1 VNRFIAIGACA
12 TVLLGCSI
20 ASADELQSNG
30 VDLFASFGVIG
41 IEAKEHVFDSA
52 GSSDNL
58 SLLIWQSAAP
68 VLTTGFD
75 AELEDGWVLS
85 GRANIG
91 MGGDSY
97 MEDYDWILP
106 YATPG
111 SGMDNWSHQ
120 SKHPN
125 TNLDWY
131 FDGSLTVGK
140 DVHKTETNTVN
151 LNVGAKY
158 IDVQWA
164 ASDGT
169 YIYSDSGFRDS
180 SGSFSGP
187 GITYRQQLPSL
198 FAGVDTQTISGD
210 WVFDVGAQAG
220 VTFGARATDWHWARD
235 LRFEETVAMAPTLGV
250 NAKATYNAGENIDFF
265 VSGEFQKVF
274 MGRSDT
280 SIYRESD
287 GAFGATY
294 PDASGAEL
302 VSASISVGI
311 RGELN

>member
-1 VNRFIAIGACA
+1 VKK
-12 TVLLGCSI
+12 TLLMAAGSALALV
-20 ASADELQSNG
+20 ASSALAEETGNNG
-30 VDLFASFGVIG
+30 VDLFASFGILG
-41 IEAKEHVFDSA
+41 LEAKEHVFDSA
-52 GSSDNL
+52 GSSDHL

-68 VLTTGFD
+68 VFSTGFD

-91 MGGDSY
+91 MGGASH
-97 MEDYDWILP
+97 MEDYDWITP
-106 YATPG
+106 FATPG

-120 SKHPN
+120 SIHPN
-125 TNLDWY
+125 TSLDWY
-131 FDGSLTVGK
+131 FDGSLALGK
-140 DVHKTETNTVN
+140 DVHNADGKTVN

-169 YIYSDSGFRDS
+169 YTYSSATLRDTT
-180 SGSFSGP
+180 GTFSGP

-198 FAGVDTQTISGD
+198 FAGIDTEMVSGD

-220 VTFGARATDWHWARD
+220 LTFGATATDWHWMRD
-235 LRFEETVAMAPTLGV
+235 LRFEEAVAPAPTVGIT
-250 NAKATYNAGENIDFF
+250 AKATYNMGENVDFF
-265 VSGEFQKVF
+265 VEGEFQKVF

-280 SIYRESD
+280 TIYTDSTN
-287 GAFGATY
+287 AFGGTF

-302 VSASISVGI
+302 MSASIKIGV

>member
-1 VNRFIAIGACA
+1 MKNVIFVGASFAVIAMLNPAYA
-12 TVLLGCSI
+12 N
-20 ASADELQSNG
+20 DQSTTG
-30 VDLFASFGVIG
+30 VDLFASFGVLG
-41 IEAKEHVFDSA
+41 LEAREHVFDSA
-52 GSSDNL
+52 GSSDHL

-68 VLTTGFD
+68 VLSTGFD

-97 MEDYDWILP
+97 MEDYDWIEP

-120 SKHPN
+120 SIHPN
-125 TNLDWY
+125 TSLDWY
-131 FDGSLTVGK
+131 FDGSLAIGK
-140 DVHKTETNTVN
+140 NVHKSESTTVN
-151 LNVGAKY
+151 LNAGVEY
-158 IDVQWA
+158 IDVQWT

-169 YIYSDSGFRDS
+169 FIYSDSGFRDT

-198 FAGVDTQTISGD
+198 FAGIDTQTVNGD
-210 WVFDVGAQAG
+210 WVFDVGAKAG
-220 VTFGARATDWHWARD
+220 ITFGAQATDWHWMRD
-235 LRFEETVAMAPTLGV
+235 LRFEETVEMAPTLGI
-250 NAKATYNAGENIDFF
+250 NARATYNAGENIDFF
-265 VSGEFQKVF
+265 VAGEFQKVF

-280 SIYRESD
+280 SIYRDSD
-287 GAFGATY
+287 GAFGGTF

-302 VSASISVGI
+302 MSASISVGI
-311 RGELN
+311 RGDLN